1 MDSVEPTQI
10 IKTNKKCSN
19 VNIINGNDNC
29 KCKVETFHQSNT
41 NNKLVNYI
49 RLLMWIILAIVV
61 FLIVRSFII

>member
-19 VNIINGNDNC
+19 VNIINGNC
-29 KCKVETFHQSNT
+29 KCNVETFDQST
-41 NNKLVNYI
+41 TSYKLVNYI

-61 FLIVRSFII
+61 FLIVRSFTI